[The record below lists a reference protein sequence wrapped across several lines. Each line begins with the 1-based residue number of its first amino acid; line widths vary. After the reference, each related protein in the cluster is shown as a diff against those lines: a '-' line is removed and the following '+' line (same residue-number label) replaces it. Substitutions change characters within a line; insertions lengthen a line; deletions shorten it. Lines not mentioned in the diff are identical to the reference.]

1 MKTFILMTL
10 PLIIS
15 MNSSEKDHQAEGINK
30 RIKIRVEKKSADELI
45 DRIERLEI
53 VKNFENMMKR
63 RNKNFSSDK
72 DLSMENHFTV
82 NYLGNILPK
91 MSQVKEAN

>member
-30 RIKIRVEKKSADELI
+30 RIKIKVEKKSADELI

-72 DLSMENHFTV
+72 DLSMETT
-82 NYLGNILPK
+82 
-91 MSQVKEAN
+91 SQ